1 MGSKM
6 ETNRKVLIRYCLVGA
21 ILGYAIF
28 HPLIMLL
35 SNMMAT
41 TDTVSNMTDSFD
53 FLDVV
58 MQSFSIAML
67 PWSLSF
73 ALFNGVIGL
82 YYGTIKVEKK
92 KREEVIVDL
101 QKALAEVKKL
111 SGMLPICSSC
121 KKIRDDEGYWQQIEE
136 YIKDHSEADFTHGI
150 CEECVKKLYPEF
162 YTPFK
167 KRMKLGE

>member
-92 KREEVIVDL
+92 K
-101 QKALAEVKKL
+101 
-111 SGMLPICSSC
+111 P
-121 KKIRDDEGYWQQIEE
+121 
-136 YIKDHSEADFTHGI
+136 
-150 CEECVKKLYPEF
+150 
-162 YTPFK
+162 
-167 KRMKLGE
+167 